1 MSLNIMEA
9 FEAKPQPI
17 DYVLPNLA
25 IGTIGA
31 IVSPGGVGK
40 SMLAL
45 QLAVQIT
52 CGVDLLKFGE
62 YPTGLVADLRV
73 EDSAAIIHQRVYAV
87 GK

>member
-31 IVSPGGVGK
+31 IVSPGGAGK
-40 SMLAL
+40 SM
-45 QLAVQIT
+45 
-52 CGVDLLKFGE
+52 
-62 YPTGLVADLRV
+62 
-73 EDSAAIIHQRVYAV
+73 
-87 GK
+87 

>member
-31 IVSPGGVGK
+31 IVSPGGAEKVNAG
-40 SMLAL
+40 
-45 QLAVQIT
+45 IT
-52 CGVDLLKFGE
+52 IGC
-62 YPTGLVADLRV
+62 ADYLWCR
-73 EDSAAIIHQRVYAV
+73 S
-87 GK
+87 

>member
-40 SMLAL
+40 SMLRS
-45 QLAVQIT
+45 
-52 CGVDLLKFGE
+52 E
-62 YPTGLVADLRV
+62 ER
-73 EDSAAIIHQRVYAV
+73 RV
-87 GK
+87 GKECRSRWSPYH